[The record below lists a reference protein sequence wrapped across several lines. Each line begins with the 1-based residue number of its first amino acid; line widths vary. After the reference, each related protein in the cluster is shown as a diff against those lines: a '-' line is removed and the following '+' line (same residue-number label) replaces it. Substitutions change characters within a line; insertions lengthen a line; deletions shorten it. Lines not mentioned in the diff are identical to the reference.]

1 MYLSNT
7 STGKKALAVVVAAG
21 AILAVSVRDTAPGR
35 QSDTLPPPPHLADV
49 ALFEEIQ
56 AWLDPAS
63 GTATARTSPDGR
75 PLYERIRT
83 RGESFALFIG
93 AADGDAVRNL
103 LRRIPFGA
111 QIVTVA
117 KRHEID
123 PLLVAAV
130 AQTESAFDTLAV
142 SPKGALGLMQ
152 MMPATAEQYGVANVY
167 DPSENLDAGASYLA
181 SLLRRFD
188 GDLVLALAAYNAGP
202 GKVSRFQGM
211 PPFRETRK
219 FTNSVLRLYVEHH
232 RAAWAAV
239 NPRGLDFAVLAGG

>member
-1 MYLSNT
+1 MYISNT
-7 STGKKALAVVVAAG
+7 KGRKKALAVIVAAT

-35 QSDTLPPPPHLADV
+35 QPDSLPAPPHLDDV
-49 ALFEEIQ
+49 ALLEEIE

-63 GTATARTSPDGR
+63 GTTTALASLDDG
-75 PLYERIRT
+75 PLFERVRSH
-83 RGESFALFIG
+83 GESFALFIG
-93 AADGDAVRNL
+93 AADAATVRD
-103 LRRIPFGA
+103 RMQRVPFGA
-111 QIVTVA
+111 QIVAVA
-117 KRHEID
+117 ERRGID

-130 AQTESAFDTLAV
+130 VQTESAFDRLAV
-142 SPKGALGLMQ
+142 SPQGALGLMQ
-152 MMPATAEQYGVANVY
+152 MMPETAEEFGVANVY
-167 DPSENLDAGASYLA
+167 DPSQNLDAGASYLA

-202 GKVSRFQGM
+202 GKVRRMGGM

-219 FTNSVLRLYVEHH
+219 FTENVLRLYVEHH

>member
-1 MYLSNT
+1 MYISNT
-7 STGKKALAVVVAAG
+7 ITGKKAPAVVVAAT

-35 QSDTLPPPPHLADV
+35 QPDSLPAPPHIEDV

-63 GTATARTSPDGR
+63 GTTTARTFLDSR
-75 PLYERIRT
+75 PLYETIRSH
-83 RGESFALFIG
+83 GESFALFIG
-93 AADGDAVRNL
+93 AADGNAVRDL
-103 LRRIPFGA
+103 LQRVPFGA
-111 QIVTVA
+111 QIVAVA
-117 KRHEID
+117 ERHKID

-142 SPKGALGLMQ
+142 SPEGALGLMQ
-152 MMPATAEQYGVANVY
+152 MMPATAEQFGVANVY
-167 DPSENLDAGASYLA
+167 DPSQNLDAGASYLA

-202 GKVSRFQGM
+202 GKVDRFNGM

-219 FTNSVLRLYVEHH
+219 FTDSVLRLYVEHH
-232 RAAWAAV
+232 RAAWSAV

>member
-1 MYLSNT
+1 MQISN
-7 STGKKALAVVVAAG
+7 STGRPKALAVVVAAT

-35 QSDTLPPPPHLADV
+35 QPDSLPAPPHLEDV

-56 AWLDPAS
+56 AWLDPAA
-63 GTATARTSPDGR
+63 GPTTALAPLDDR
-75 PLYERIRT
+75 PLFETIRSH
-83 RGESFALFIG
+83 GESFALFIG
-93 AADGDAVRNL
+93 AADAVAVRD
-103 LRRIPFGA
+103 RMQQVPFGA
-111 QIVTVA
+111 QIVAVA
-117 KRHEID
+117 ERHGID

-130 AQTESAFDTLAV
+130 VQTESSFDRLAV
-142 SPKGALGLMQ
+142 SPRGALGLMQ
-152 MMPATAEQYGVANVY
+152 MMPETAEEFGVANVY
-167 DPSENLDAGASYLA
+167 DPSQNLDAGASYLA

-202 GKVSRFQGM
+202 GKVKRMGGM

-219 FTNSVLRLYVEHH
+219 FTENVLRLYVEHH

>member
-1 MYLSNT
+1 MHISNT
-7 STGKKALAVVVAAG
+7 KGRTKALAIAVAVT
-21 AILAVSVRDTAPGR
+21 AILAVSVRNTAPGR
-35 QSDTLPPPPHLADV
+35 QPDSLPAPPHLDDV

-63 GTATARTSPDGR
+63 GTTTALASLGSR
-75 PLYERIRT
+75 PMFEAIRSHE
-83 RGESFALFIG
+83 ESFTLFIG
-93 AADGDAVRNL
+93 AADADAVRD
-103 LRRIPFGA
+103 RMQQVPFGT
-111 QIVTVA
+111 QIVAVA
-117 KRHEID
+117 ERHEID

-130 AQTESAFDTLAV
+130 VQTESAFDRLAV
-142 SPKGALGLMQ
+142 SPQGALGLMQ
-152 MMPATAEQYGVANVY
+152 MMPKTAEEFGVANVY
-167 DPSENLDAGASYLA
+167 DPGQNLDAGASYLA

-202 GKVSRFQGM
+202 GKVERMGGM

-219 FTNSVLRLYVEHH
+219 FTENVLRLYVEHH

>member
-1 MYLSNT
+1 MYIWNT
-7 STGKKALAVVVAAG
+7 SSGKKALAVVVAAT

-35 QSDTLPPPPHLADV
+35 QPDSLPAPPHLEDV

-63 GTATARTSPDGR
+63 GTATARTSLAGR
-75 PLYERIRT
+75 PLYETIRSHE
-83 RGESFALFIG
+83 ESFALFIG
-93 AADGDAVRNL
+93 AADGNAVRD
-103 LRRIPFGA
+103 RMQHVPFGA
-111 QIVTVA
+111 QIVAVA
-117 KRHEID
+117 ERREID

-142 SPKGALGLMQ
+142 SPEGALGLMQ
-152 MMPATAEQYGVANVY
+152 MMPATAEQFGVANVY
-167 DPSENLDAGASYLA
+167 DPSQNLDAGASYLA

-202 GKVSRFQGM
+202 GKVDRFNGM

-219 FTNSVLRLYVEHH
+219 FTEGVLRLYVAHH
-232 RAAWAAV
+232 RAAWSAV
-239 NPRGLDFAVLAGG
+239 NPGGLDFAVLAGG